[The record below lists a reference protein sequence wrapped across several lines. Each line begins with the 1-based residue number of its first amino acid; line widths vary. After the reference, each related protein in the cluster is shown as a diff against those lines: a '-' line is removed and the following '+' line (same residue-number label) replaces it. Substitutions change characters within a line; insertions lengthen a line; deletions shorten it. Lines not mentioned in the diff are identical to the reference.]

1 MKFTEQYY
9 LDSYIDY
16 LNNFLTVGGYAD
28 YYHIDYND
36 AEFIIKKGRKIY
48 QDKQPKRIE
57 KIKCGKKFMF
67 AVFPSYKSKFTVKLN
82 ECKIYKN
89 LNSLVRSYTKVIYN
103 NEEYYL
109 LDARNE
115 NDFLIRSIDSKI
127 VKYVDI
133 KYIVVIW

>member
-36 AEFIIKKGRKIY
+36 AEFIINKGREIY
-48 QDKQPKRIE
+48 QAKQPKRIE
-57 KIKCGKKFMF
+57 IIKCGKKVIF
-67 AVFPSYKSKFTVKLN
+67 AVFSTYKSKFTVKLN
-82 ECKIYKN
+82 ECTIYKN

-115 NDFLIRSIDSKI
+115 NEFLIRSIDSKI
-127 VKYVDI
+127 QKFVNI
-133 KYIVVIW
+133 KDLQLV

>member
-16 LNNFLTVGGYAD
+16 LNNFLTVCGYAD

-48 QDKQPKRIE
+48 QDKQPYQIE
-57 KIKCGKKFMF
+57 KIKCGKKVMF

-89 LNSLVRSYTKVIYN
+89 LNNLIRSYIKVIYN

-109 LDARNE
+109 LDAKNE
-115 NDFLIRSIDSKI
+115 NEFLIISIDSNIRKI
-127 VKYVDI
+127 INI
-133 KYIVVIW
+133 KELKLI